1 MTNSNDALR
10 AALEPFAK
18 EAATWWDQLPDDA
31 RPWIA
36 EPGNTGGDDAQFTV
50 GDLRRIDQ
58 IYKAL
63 ATPSPVA
70 GGDLREAAAKVAEGN
85 VMSGNDQ
92 WSAGHDAAA
101 RKIAHAIRSLPLS

>member
-10 AALEPFAK
+10 AALGDKTAVDK
-18 EAATWWDQLPDDA
+18 IAILSNQDWALAMVDMAATLDMIHE
-31 RPWIA
+31 IA
-36 EPGNTGGDDAQFTV
+36 VSA
-50 GDLRRIDQ
+50 
-58 IYKAL
+58 IYPA
-63 ATPSPVA
+63 SPVA